1 MQVRHSGPGHSGV
14 AARNLSLAA
23 AAIFFCGVFL
33 SGCDERIVTF
43 RDTTIPVAKHA
54 TWAWRPMQVAPPQA
68 AGRDTRPV
76 ISRDV
81 IAPAGPAGG
90 PAVVREPDA
99 ANEVA
104 RQQARTAI
112 EKQLA
117 KKGLTQISDPQAA
130 DFLVDFHLVVQQRDV
145 TTANGNGGYPGV
157 VCGPYGCSNY
167 WGWGS
172 SQINYQNVR
181 YRQGLFVFEFLQRNT
196 LKLAYRA
203 QGQQPAHKGTISQ
216 DDVQEMIHTLL
227 GKLNPK

>member
-1 MQVRHSGPGHSGV
+1 MQVRHSGGR
-14 AARNLSLAA
+14 ARNLSLAA

-33 SGCDERIVTF
+33 SGCDERITTF
-43 RDTTIPVAKHA
+43 RDTTIPVPKHA
-54 TWAWRPMQVAPPQA
+54 TWAWRPMQIPPPQA
-68 AGRDTRPV
+68 ANRDTRPV

-90 PAVVREPDA
+90 QPPVVREPDA

-145 TTANGNGGYPGV
+145 TVANGYGGYPGV
-157 VCGPYGCSNY
+157 VCGPYGCSNS

-181 YRQGLFVFEFLQRNT
+181 YRQGMFVFEFLQRNT

-203 QGQQPAHKGTISQ
+203 QGQQPAQKGNISQ

>member
-1 MQVRHSGPGHSGV
+1 MQVRHSAGR
-14 AARNLSLAA
+14 ARNLSLAA

-33 SGCDERIVTF
+33 SGCDERITTF
-43 RDTTIPVAKHA
+43 RDTTIPVPKHA
-54 TWAWRPMQVAPPQA
+54 TWAWRPMQIPPPQA
-68 AGRDTRPV
+68 ANRDTRPV

-90 PAVVREPDA
+90 QPPVVREPDA

-145 TTANGNGGYPGV
+145 TVANGYGGYPGV
-157 VCGPYGCSNY
+157 VCGPYGCWNS
-167 WGWGS
+167 WGWGPPDIHYENI
-172 SQINYQNVR
+172 QFHE
-181 YRQGLFVFEFLQRNT
+181 GTFVFDFVKRNSNQ
-196 LKLAYRA
+196 LAYRA
-203 QGQQPAHKGTISQ
+203 TGQEPARRGNFSQ
-216 DDVQEMIHTLL
+216 DNVSGMIHKLL
-227 GKLNPK
+227 KSLKGR